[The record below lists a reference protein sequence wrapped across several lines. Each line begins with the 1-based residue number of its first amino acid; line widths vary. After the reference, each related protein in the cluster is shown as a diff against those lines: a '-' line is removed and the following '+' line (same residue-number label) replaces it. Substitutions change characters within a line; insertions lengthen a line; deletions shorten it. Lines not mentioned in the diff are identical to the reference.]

1 MDSPMVVQLNE
12 SYIEGLAAMRT
23 ERPTI
28 WQLTVEYQVRISEPI
43 SRLRPGDV
51 QQPDARR
58 KLVCKSR
65 RRRKVHIM
73 RYSNSSWGAYN

>member
-1 MDSPMVVQLNE
+1 MK
-12 SYIEGLAAMRT
+12 T

-28 WQLTVEYQVRISEPI
+28 WQLTVEYQVRISEPVG
-43 SRLRPGDV
+43 RLRPDDT
-51 QQPDARR
+51 QQSETRR
-58 KLVCKSR
+58 RLVCKSR